1 MAGVMFTKTGH
12 SGAYSGCVE
21 IGTKKG
27 LGIRVVE
34 GHAEPE
40 LTFYCGEGRISSVN
54 PSKDDKML
62 HFGENGGVIETGTAP
77 GGFLLSKDMIS
88 RLAEAGLE
96 IEKKIQRDSAG
107 YRMAGDREHHLYSAG
122 AALRSFTQI
131 KVTHNLTKR

>member
-77 GGFLLSKDMIS
+77 GGFLLSKDMIR

-96 IEKKIQRDSAG
+96 IEKKFNGIPQDIEWLVIGNTIYIVQARP
-107 YRMAGDREHHLYSAG
+107 Y
-122 AALRSFTQI
+122 TQD
-131 KVTHNLTKR
+131 